1 MLYASALLGMGMT
14 QQKFKF
20 TPLILLLSTACGG
33 DNVSDRPF
41 IAPLD
46 GQTNYPTNLPIRV
59 VSSEIDIP
67 DDYPIPDLIRVSRL
81 DVVCD
86 DDTDCGNVPGNII
99 LDKNGVTFYPNS
111 EWRPNRRYAWKV
123 APPTAV
129 PHGPDLIFPD
139 HLTGTAVFDTTPR
152 LKLLNG
158 GVDADGRTCMVFSRP
173 IGEDDSGTLRVT
185 VNDIEIEDAVFSL
198 LGPDDLGPGYDLD
211 PDDPGVSVV
220 CLKTE
225 SPIDAG
231 ASLRLT
237 WGANGPWKVD
247 LQSATP
253 DELVETLRRGNN

>member
-1 MLYASALLGMGMT
+1 MLIASPELGMGMT
-14 QQKFKF
+14 AHNFKY
-20 TPLILLLSTACGG
+20 TPLLACYLMACTG
-33 DNVSDRPF
+33 DQVTERPF

-46 GQTNYPTNLPIRV
+46 GQTNYPTDLPIRV

-67 DDYPIPDLIRVSRL
+67 NDYPIPELIRVSRL

-86 DDTDCGNVPGNII
+86 DDSDCGNVPGNVVFDRDG
-99 LDKNGVTFYPNS
+99 LTFYPNS
-111 EWRPNRRYAWKV
+111 DWRPNRRYAWKV
-123 APPTAV
+123 APPNAV
-129 PHGPDLIFPD
+129 AHGPDLVFPD
-139 HLTGTAVFDTTPR
+139 HLIGTAVFDTTPR

-198 LGPDDLGPGYDLD
+198 LGPNDLGPGYDLD

-220 CLKTE
+220 CLETD

-237 WGANGPWKVD
+237 WGSNGPWKID
-247 LQSATP
+247 LIAATP
-253 DELVETLRRGNN
+253 DELVESLRRGNN